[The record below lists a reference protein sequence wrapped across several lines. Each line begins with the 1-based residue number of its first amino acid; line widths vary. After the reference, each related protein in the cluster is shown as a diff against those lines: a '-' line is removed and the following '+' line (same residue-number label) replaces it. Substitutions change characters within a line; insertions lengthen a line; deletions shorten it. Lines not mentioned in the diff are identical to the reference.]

1 MTRETA
7 IGYYNRALGLT
18 AADPAMAYRHVCSA
32 VAVDP
37 TLADGWAFLGAALS
51 DMGCLPASCAAFRK
65 ALACPPGTGAGDLNE
80 ALRFKCLVQLGHRL
94 IDNRCVTL
102 AGLAEARRFTMAAL
116 CMDAMGMAAPAE
128 GLAFAHTN
136 MSLIEG
142 LQGHPGPELYR
153 AQTGFVLCPEPA
165 TELGLAFALL
175 HNGRYAD
182 GLRHF
187 DARFPHALPSY
198 LNLPWPRWDGS
209 RIGTLLIMCEQGLGD
224 SLSMARFVERAAQR
238 VDRVIFQVQPELLRL
253 LARAFAY
260 TPRVEVV
267 PQDHVLPAMDAW
279 CPVFSLPVA
288 LKLTDEEIEGA
299 RWSGLHALPV
309 ENLSWKR
316 TDARLHVAV
325 AWAGAGNNA
334 IDPHRSIPFEAL
346 LPLCGIPGVALYSV
360 QVGERAGEL
369 HGKGAAALVS
379 DMSPW
384 IRDASDTAGI
394 LMEMDA
400 VVTCES
406 FVGHLAGALGVRTLL
421 LCSRLGRD
429 WRSGARLAGKAL
441 WYPETEVIR
450 QGDECAWGPV
460 VAEAVRGLA

>member
-65 ALACPPGTGAGDLNE
+65 ALACPRGDGAGDLTE
-80 ALRFKCLVQLGHRL
+80 AVRFKCLVQLGHRL
-94 IDNRCVTL
+94 IDNRCVTM
-102 AGLAEARRFTMAAL
+102 AGLAEARGFTLDAL
-116 CMDAMGMAAPAE
+116 GMGETPAE
-128 GLAFAHTN
+128 GRAFAYTN
-136 MSLIEG
+136 LSLIEG
-142 LQGHPGPELYR
+142 LRGVPDRERTLAR
-153 AQTGFVLCPEPA
+153 IGFELCPEPA

-175 HNGRYAD
+175 HNGHYAD

-187 DARFPHALPSY
+187 DARFPHTLPSY
-198 LNLPWPRWDGS
+198 LNLPWPRWDGGRS
-209 RIGTLLIMCEQGLGD
+209 GTLLVMCEQGLGD

-238 VDRVIFQVQPELLRL
+238 ADRVIFQVQPELLRL
-253 LARAFAY
+253 LARAFEG

-267 PQDHVLPAMDAW
+267 PQDHVLPAVDAW

-288 LKLTDEEIEGA
+288 LGLTDAEIEGA
-299 RWSGLHALPV
+299 RWGGLRAPPV

-316 TDARLHVAV
+316 KEAELHVAV
-325 AWAGAGNNA
+325 AWAGAANNA

-360 QVGERAGEL
+360 QAGERAAEL
-369 HGKGAAALVS
+369 HGKGAAALIS

-394 LMEMDA
+394 LLEMDA

-429 WRSGARLAGKAL
+429 WRSGARLDGKAL
-441 WYPETEVIR
+441 WYPATEVVR
-450 QGDECAWGPV
+450 QGDDCAWGPA
-460 VAEAVRGLA
+460 VAEAVRRLT